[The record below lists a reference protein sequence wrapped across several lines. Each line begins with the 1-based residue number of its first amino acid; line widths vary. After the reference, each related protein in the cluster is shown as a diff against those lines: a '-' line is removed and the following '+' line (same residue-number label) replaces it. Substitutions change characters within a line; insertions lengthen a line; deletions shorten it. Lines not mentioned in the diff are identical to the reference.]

1 MFFNRL
7 VKYFL
12 ENRLITFILLI
23 SFVALGMV
31 FMPFHW
37 KSTIFPRDPV
47 AVDAIPDIGENQ
59 QIVATEWMGRSPKDI
74 QDQVTYPL
82 TTSLLGIPGVQTI
95 RSTSMFGMSFI
106 YIIFKDNIDFY
117 WSRSRILEKLS
128 SLPSGTLPAG
138 VQPTLGPDA
147 TALGQIYWYTLEGRD
162 PKTGKPNGGWDPQ
175 ELRTIQDF
183 YVKYGLS
190 AAEGVSEVAS
200 VGGFIK
206 EYQVDLNP
214 EALKAFNV
222 SVMDV
227 MNAVR
232 KSNLDIGAETM
243 ELNNVE
249 YIIRG
254 LGYVKN
260 LEDLEMS
267 VVAVR
272 NNVPVRIKDV
282 ANVAF
287 GPATRRG
294 GLDKAGSEAVGA
306 VVVAR
311 YGSNP
316 MDVINNVKDKIK
328 EIEAGMPQ
336 KTLPDGS
343 ISKVTIVP
351 FYDRTGLIKET
362 IGTLES
368 ALSHEI
374 LISIIV
380 IIILVMNLR
389 ASLIVAGLLPIGVLM
404 TFILMRAFGI
414 EANIVA
420 LSGIAIA
427 IGVMV
432 DIGIV
437 DVENILRHLEKPE
450 NKGIRGRK
458 LMDVIYQATT
468 EVRAAVVTS
477 IATTIVS
484 FLPVFAMQAAEG
496 KLFHPLAYTK
506 TFALL
511 AAFILGIVVLPT
523 LTHIFFNIS
532 IDTKKIRKFWNGGL
546 IAAGILFLIFWHT
559 WPALALVAVGI
570 NNLLNYRWP
579 ERRKEFTN
587 YINIAITVLL
597 ATYYL
602 TIEWLP
608 LGAHNSTFIN
618 YLFVA
623 GIIGV
628 ILLVLMSMVHF
639 YENIIRWALANK
651 TKFLL
656 IPAVTLVFGM
666 LAWMGTDKIFG
677 FVATGAEKAGW
688 KSFRK
693 TALWEA
699 PAKRFPGIGKEFMPS
714 LNEGSFL
721 LMPTS
726 MPHSSIEKNL
736 EYIETLDKRLASIPE
751 VEAAVGK
758 WGRVNSALD
767 PAPVQ
772 MFENTINYRPEYILD
787 ENGQRMRFK
796 VDKDGSYIFKSGSK
810 YNFEKEG
817 FRSIPS
823 DSLFPHDKGEYFRQW
838 RPGIRKPDDIWNE
851 IVKVTDIPGLTSA
864 PKLQPIETRLV
875 MLSTGMRAPMGLK
888 VYGPD
893 LETIEKAGLQFEQ
906 ALKDVPS
913 IKSSSVFYDRAV
925 GAPYIEINLN
935 REAMARYGMS
945 VSDVQEVLQVAVGG
959 MALSSSVEG
968 RERFPLRVR
977 YARELRDNPDD
988 LKRILIPAMNGVQV
1002 PLGEIADIEY
1012 TRGAQMIRSENT
1024 FLNGYVIF
1032 DKNEGKAEVDV
1043 VQEAEKALQQK
1054 ISNGSLKLAD
1064 GVSYKF
1070 AGNYEHQLR
1079 ATKRL
1084 AIVIP
1089 ISLLLILLLLYFQ
1102 FRTVT
1107 ASFIHFSGV
1116 FVAFAGGFIMLWLY
1130 GQPWFMNFSVAG
1142 INLRDMFQMHTINL
1156 SVAVWVG
1163 FIALFGI
1170 ATNDGVIMG
1179 TYIHQVFEARH
1190 PATVHDVREAVVS
1203 AGMKRVRPAMM
1214 TTAVAVIALLPVL
1227 SSNGKGSDIMIPMAI
1242 PMFGGMVIQVMTV
1255 FVVPLFQSIWRE
1267 RAVTRHNQLT
1277 VQPINTQEND
1287 ESPVI

>member
-1 MFFNRL
+1 MFNRL

-12 ENRLITFILLI
+12 ENRLITFIFLI
-23 SFVALGMV
+23 TFIVLGVV
-31 FMPFHW
+31 FMPFSW
-37 KSTIFPRDPV
+37 NSGFLPRDPIS
-47 AVDAIPDIGENQ
+47 VDAIPDIGENQ

-82 TTSLLGIPGVQTI
+82 TTALLGIPGVQTV

-106 YIIFKDNIDFY
+106 YIIFKDNVEFY

-147 TALGQIYWYTLEGRD
+147 TALGQIFWYTLEGRD
-162 PKTGKPNGGWDPQ
+162 PKTGKPNGGWNPQ
-175 ELRTIQDF
+175 ELRTIQDY

-190 AAEGVSEVAS
+190 TAEGVSEVAS

-260 LEDLEMS
+260 LEDLEIS

-282 ANVAF
+282 AHVAF

-343 ISKVTIVP
+343 VSKVTVVP

-404 TFILMRAFGI
+404 TFILMRIFGI

-437 DVENILRHLEKPE
+437 DVENILRHLEMPE
-450 NKGIRGRK
+450 NKGIRGKK

-496 KLFHPLAYTK
+496 KLFHPLAFTK
-506 TFALL
+506 TFALI

-523 LTHIFFNIS
+523 LTHIFFSIR

-546 IAAGILFLIFWHT
+546 ILAGILAIVFWHT
-559 WPALALVAVGI
+559 WPALALIAVGI
-570 NNLLNYRWP
+570 NNLLDYRWP
-579 ERRKEFTN
+579 ENRKEFPN
-587 YINIAITVLL
+587 YINIALTVLV
-597 ATYYL
+597 AAYYL
-602 TIEWLP
+602 SIEWLP
-608 LGAHNSTFIN
+608 LGAHNSTLINFI
-618 YLFVA
+618 FVA
-623 GIIGV
+623 GIIAV
-628 ILLVLMSMVHF
+628 ILAILMAMVHF
-639 YENIIRWALANK
+639 YEDIMRWALENK
-651 TKFLL
+651 GKFLI
-656 IPAVTLVFGM
+656 IPLVTLVFGL
-666 LAWMGTDKIFG
+666 LAWQGYDKIFG
-677 FVATGAEKAGW
+677 FVASGAEKTGW
-688 KSFRK
+688 KNIRQTAAWKGSAK
-693 TALWEA
+693 T
-699 PAKRFPGIGKEFMPS
+699 FPGTGKEFMPS

-736 EYIETLDKRLASIPE
+736 DYIETLDKRLSTIPE
-751 VEAAVGK
+751 VEIAVGK

-772 MFENTINYRPEYILD
+772 MFENTINYRPEYALD

-796 VDKDGSYIFKSGSK
+796 IDKDGNYIFKNGSK
-810 YNFEKEG
+810 YNLDKNG
-817 FRSIPS
+817 FRSITT
-823 DSLFPHDKGEYFRQW
+823 DSLVPDKNGEYFRQW

-851 IVKVTDIPGLTSA
+851 IVKVTNIAGLTSA

-888 VYGPD
+888 VSGPD
-893 LETIEKAGLQFEQ
+893 LDAIEKAGLQLEQ
-906 ALKDVPS
+906 ALKEIPS
-913 IKSSSVFYDRAV
+913 INASSVFYDRAV
-925 GAPYIEINLN
+925 GAPYLEIRLN
-935 REAMARYGMS
+935 REAMARYGMT
-945 VSDVQEVLQVAVGG
+945 VNDIQEVLQVAVGG

-968 RERFPLRVR
+968 RERFPMRVR

-988 LKRILIPAMNGVQV
+988 LNRILIPASNGVQV
-1002 PLGEIADIEY
+1002 PLSEIANIDY
-1012 TRGAQMIRSENT
+1012 SRGAQMIRSENT

-1043 VQEAEKALQQK
+1043 VQEAEKILQQK
-1054 ISNGSLKLAD
+1054 LSSGSLKLPD

-1070 AGNYEHQLR
+1070 AGNYENQLR

-1084 AIVIP
+1084 TIVIP
-1089 ISLLLILLLLYFQ
+1089 ISLLLILLLLYLQ

-1107 ASFIHFSGV
+1107 ASLIHFSGV

-1130 GQPWFMNFSVAG
+1130 GQGWFMNFSVAG

-1179 TYIHQVFEARH
+1179 TYIHQVFEDRH
-1190 PATVHDVREAVVS
+1190 PATIHEVREAVVT
-1203 AGMKRVRPAMM
+1203 AGLKRVRPAMM

-1227 SSNGKGSDIMIPMAI
+1227 SSSGKGSDIMIPMAI
-1242 PMFGGMVIQVMTV
+1242 PMFGGMIIQVMTV
-1255 FVVPLFQSIWRE
+1255 YVVPLFQAIWRE
-1267 RAVTRHNQLT
+1267 RGLK
-1277 VQPINTQEND
+1277 
-1287 ESPVI
+1287 